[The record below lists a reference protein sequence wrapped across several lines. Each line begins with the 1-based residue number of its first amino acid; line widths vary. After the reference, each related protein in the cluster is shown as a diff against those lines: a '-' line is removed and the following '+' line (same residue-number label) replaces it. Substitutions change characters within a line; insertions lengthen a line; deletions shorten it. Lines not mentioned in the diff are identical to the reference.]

1 MISRE
6 PGLLA
11 VVWSGSSPHHPSV
24 SLTGETQEDWE
35 RYRYTWSCWRERGW
49 GGGEGAESHDR
60 KKAEYSIKHSMFS
73 VLRPYINFLPF
84 VIPTIWLYPYRY
96 VQSIKYHLT
105 RRTVPVSNCVN
116 TNFDPSR
123 FFNYLSS
130 FLKKVNF
137 FKIQN
142 QPYCVVFLL
151 PLLYFVLWRL

>member
-1 MISRE
+1 MIWF
-6 PGLLA
+6 LA
-11 VVWSGSSPHHPSV
+11 PSSV
-24 SLTGETQEDWE
+24 SKLDRRHTGRLRKINIMTLRTGE
-35 RYRYTWSCWRERGW
+35 GW
-49 GGGEGAESHDR
+49 VCGAGAESYDR
-60 KKAEYSIKHSMFS
+60 KKAWFSIKHSIVS